1 MPFVNLSSLSGLLKT
16 VSGFALGLAA
26 LFGIPL
32 GLLAWAEG
40 TFQTKEEA
48 VRAEMAAG
56 VFHTRQQ
63 AAQSLDYFSA
73 REDVIWLELRY
84 LSERPPSLLSPMD
97 KLRLEELQGSLR
109 VYKDRKQ
116 QALETLK

>member
-1 MPFVNLSSLSGLLKT
+1 MPAIGGTLTLC
-16 VSGFALGLAA
+16 A
-26 LFGIPL
+26 LFGIPI
-32 GLLAWAEG
+32 GLLTWAED

-84 LSERPPSLLSPMD
+84 LSERDPGLLSPMD
-97 KLRLEELQGSLR
+97 KLRLEDLQGSLR
-109 VYKDRKQ
+109 AYKDRKQ
-116 QALETLK
+116 QALEILK